1 MLKVLKNFKGKEW
14 LLLSISI
21 VFIVLQVWLD
31 LRLPDYMSDITRLV
45 QMPGSEMSEILTSGG
60 WMLLCALGSL
70 VASVIVAALA
80 ARIASNFSAR
90 LRFRLFDKVQ
100 GFSMEEINNFST
112 ASLITR
118 STNDVTQVQ
127 NFIVIGLQLLIK
139 APILAVWAVLKIIGK
154 NWELSLTTGSAV
166 AILLVIVGICLS
178 IAHPRFVKLQ
188 KLTDNLNRIAR
199 ENLSGISVTRAYNA
213 EKYQEDKFED
223 ANAELTSV
231 NLVANRVMATLL
243 PSISFIM
250 SGLSLA
256 IYWVGAILIQN
267 ADITSRMVLFSD
279 VVVFSSYA
287 MQVVMAFMM
296 LVMVFIL
303 MPRASVAAKRIN
315 EVLSTKV
322 KIKNGTLEESPIGS
336 IGDVEFK
343 NVSFKYPDAEDYVI
357 KDISFKANKGE
368 TVAFIGATGSGKS
381 TLINLIPRFYDA
393 TEGEVLVNGVN
404 VKEYD
409 EKYLRNKLGYVSQK
423 VTLFEGTVESNIAF
437 GDNGKSKI
445 SKDDVVYG
453 VYGAQAS
460 EFVEKLDGEYN
471 AHVSQ
476 GGNNFSGGQKQR
488 LSIARAISRN
498 PEVLIFD
505 DSFSALDY
513 KTDSKLRKF
522 LKHESVG
529 TTTIVVAQRI
539 SSIKEA
545 DQIIVLDNGLIVG
558 MGKHDDLME
567 NCSVY
572 QEIAYSQLSKEE
584 LGKEELGR
592 EKEAE
597 ILEEEEAI

>member
-1 MLKVLKNFKGKEW
+1 MLKIFKKFKGKEW
-14 LLLSISI
+14 LLLSISV

-45 QMPGSEMSEILTSGG
+45 QTQGSEMSEILTTGG

-70 VASVIVAALA
+70 IASVIVAALA
-80 ARIASNFSAR
+80 AKIASNFSAT
-90 LRFRLFDKVQ
+90 LRSKLYDKVQ
-100 GFSMEEINNFST
+100 DFSMEEINNFST

-127 NFIVIGLQLLIK
+127 TFIVIGLQLLIK
-139 APILAVWAVLKIIGK
+139 APILAVWAVLKITGK
-154 NWELSLTTGSAV
+154 NWELSLTTGIAV
-166 AILLVIVGICLS
+166 LILLIIVGIC
-178 IAHPRFVKLQ
+178 IAIALPRFAKLQ

-213 EKYQEDKFED
+213 ERYQEDKFEE
-223 ANAELTSV
+223 ANSELTSV

-250 SGLSLA
+250 SGLTLA
-256 IYWVGAILIQN
+256 IYWVGAVLIQN
-267 ADITSRMVLFSD
+267 ADITSRMGLFSD

-296 LVMVFIL
+296 LVIVFIL

-315 EVLSTKV
+315 EVLDTEI
-322 KIKNGTLEESPIGS
+322 KIKNGTTSQEIVSAVGEI
-336 IGDVEFK
+336 EFK
-343 NVSFKYPDAEDYVI
+343 NVSFKYPDADDYVI
-357 KDISFKANKGE
+357 KDISFKVNRGE

-393 TEGEVLVNGVN
+393 TEGEVLVNGMN

-409 EKYLRNKLGYVSQK
+409 QKHLRNKLGYVPQK
-423 VTLFEGTVESNIAF
+423 VTLFEGSIESNIAF
-437 GDNGKSKI
+437 GDNGRSKI

-453 VYGAQAS
+453 IYGAQAT
-460 EFVEKLDGEYN
+460 EFVERLDGQYE

-545 DQIIVLDNGLIVG
+545 DKIIVLDNGLIVG
-558 MGKHDDLME
+558 MGKHDDLMKE
-567 NCSVY
+567 CNVY

-584 LGKEELGR
+584 LSTVKEVEVL
-592 EKEAE
+592 
-597 ILEEEEAI
+597 EEEAI

>member
-1 MLKVLKNFKGKEW
+1 MLKIFKNFKGKEW
-14 LLLSISI
+14 LLLSISV

-45 QMPGSEMSEILTSGG
+45 QTQGSEMSEILTAGG

-70 VASVIVAALA
+70 IASVIVAALA
-80 ARIASNFSAR
+80 AKIASNFSAT
-90 LRFRLFDKVQ
+90 LRSKLYDKVQ
-100 GFSMEEINNFST
+100 DFSMEEINNFST

-127 NFIVIGLQLLIK
+127 TFIVIGLQLLIK
-139 APILAVWAVLKIIGK
+139 APILAVWAVLKITGK
-154 NWELSLTTGSAV
+154 NWELSLTTGIAV
-166 AILLVIVGICLS
+166 LILLIIVGIC
-178 IAHPRFVKLQ
+178 IAIALPRFAKLQ

-213 EKYQEDKFED
+213 ERYQEDKFED
-223 ANAELTSV
+223 ANSELTSV

-250 SGLSLA
+250 SGLTLA
-256 IYWVGAILIQN
+256 IYWVGAVLIQN
-267 ADITSRMVLFSD
+267 ADITSRMGLFSD

-296 LVMVFIL
+296 LVIVFIL

-315 EVLSTKV
+315 EVLDAEI
-322 KIKNGTLEESPIGS
+322 KIKNGTTSQEIVSAVGEI
-336 IGDVEFK
+336 EFK
-343 NVSFKYPDAEDYVI
+343 NVSFKYPDADDYVI
-357 KDISFKANKGE
+357 KDISFKVNRGE

-393 TEGEVLVNGVN
+393 TEGEVLVNGMN
-404 VKEYD
+404 VKEY
-409 EKYLRNKLGYVSQK
+409 EQKHLRNKLGYVPQK
-423 VTLFEGTVESNIAF
+423 VTLFEGSIESNIAF
-437 GDNGKSKI
+437 GNNGRSKI

-453 VYGAQAS
+453 IYGAQAT
-460 EFVEKLDGEYN
+460 EFVERLDGQYE

-545 DQIIVLDNGLIVG
+545 DKIIVLDNGLIVG
-558 MGKHDDLME
+558 MGKHDDLMKE
-567 NCSVY
+567 CNVY

-584 LGKEELGR
+584 LSTVKEVEVL
-592 EKEAE
+592 
-597 ILEEEEAI
+597 EEEAI

>member
-1 MLKVLKNFKGKEW
+1 MLKIFKNFKGKEW
-14 LLLSISI
+14 LLLSVSV

-45 QMPGSEMSEILTSGG
+45 QTQGSEMSEILTAGG

-70 VASVIVAALA
+70 IASVIVAALA
-80 ARIASNFSAR
+80 AKIASNFSAT
-90 LRFRLFDKVQ
+90 LRSKLYDKVQ
-100 GFSMEEINNFST
+100 DFSMEEINNFST

-127 NFIVIGLQLLIK
+127 TFIVIGLQLLIK
-139 APILAVWAVLKIIGK
+139 APILAVWAILKITGK
-154 NWELSLTTGSAV
+154 NWELSLTTGIAV
-166 AILLVIVGICLS
+166 LILLIIVGIC
-178 IAHPRFVKLQ
+178 IAIALPRFAKLQ

-213 EKYQEDKFED
+213 ERYQEDKFEE
-223 ANAELTSV
+223 ANSELTSV

-250 SGLSLA
+250 SGLTLA
-256 IYWVGAILIQN
+256 IYWVGAVLIQN
-267 ADITSRMVLFSD
+267 ADITSRMGLFSD

-296 LVMVFIL
+296 LVIVFIL

-315 EVLSTKV
+315 EVLDAEI
-322 KIKNGTLEESPIGS
+322 KIKNGTTSQEIVSAVGEI
-336 IGDVEFK
+336 EFK
-343 NVSFKYPDAEDYVI
+343 NVSFKYPDADDYVI
-357 KDISFKANKGE
+357 KDISFKVNRGE

-393 TEGEVLVNGVN
+393 TEGEVLVNGMN

-409 EKYLRNKLGYVSQK
+409 QKHLRNKLGYVPQK
-423 VTLFEGTVESNIAF
+423 VTLFEGSIESNIAF
-437 GDNGKSKI
+437 GDNGRSKI

-453 VYGAQAS
+453 IYGAQAT
-460 EFVEKLDGEYN
+460 EFVERLDGQYE

-545 DQIIVLDNGLIVG
+545 DKIIVLDNGLIVG
-558 MGKHDDLME
+558 MGKHDDLMKE
-567 NCSVY
+567 CNVY

-584 LGKEELGR
+584 LSTVKEVEVL
-592 EKEAE
+592 
-597 ILEEEEAI
+597 EEEAI

>member
-1 MLKVLKNFKGKEW
+1 
-14 LLLSISI
+14 
-21 VFIVLQVWLD
+21 
-31 LRLPDYMSDITRLV
+31 
-45 QMPGSEMSEILTSGG
+45 MSEILTTGG

-70 VASVIVAALA
+70 IASVIVAALA
-80 ARIASNFSAR
+80 AKIASNFSAT
-90 LRFRLFDKVQ
+90 LRSKLYDKVQ
-100 GFSMEEINNFST
+100 DFSMEEINNFST

-127 NFIVIGLQLLIK
+127 TFIVIGLQLLIK
-139 APILAVWAVLKIIGK
+139 APILAVWAVLKITGK
-154 NWELSLTTGSAV
+154 NWELSLTTGI
-166 AILLVIVGICLS
+166 AILILLIIVGIC
-178 IAHPRFVKLQ
+178 IAIALPRFAKLQ

-213 EKYQEDKFED
+213 ERYQEDKFEE
-223 ANAELTSV
+223 ANSELTSV

-250 SGLSLA
+250 SGLTLA
-256 IYWVGAILIQN
+256 IYWVGAVLIQN
-267 ADITSRMVLFSD
+267 ADITSRMGLFSD

-296 LVMVFIL
+296 LVIVFIL

-315 EVLSTKV
+315 EVLDTEI
-322 KIKNGTLEESPIGS
+322 KIKNGTTSQEIVSAVGEI
-336 IGDVEFK
+336 EFK
-343 NVSFKYPDAEDYVI
+343 NVSFKYPDADDYVI
-357 KDISFKANKGE
+357 KDISFKVNRGE

-393 TEGEVLVNGVN
+393 TEGEVLVNGMN

-409 EKYLRNKLGYVSQK
+409 QKHLRNKLGYVPQK
-423 VTLFEGTVESNIAF
+423 VTLFEGSIESNIAF
-437 GDNGKSKI
+437 GDNGRSKI

-453 VYGAQAS
+453 IYGAQAT
-460 EFVEKLDGEYN
+460 EFVERLDGQYE

-545 DQIIVLDNGLIVG
+545 DKIIVLDNGLIVG
-558 MGKHDDLME
+558 MGKHDDLMKE
-567 NCSVY
+567 CNVY

-584 LGKEELGR
+584 LSTVKEVEVL
-592 EKEAE
+592 
-597 ILEEEEAI
+597 EEEAI

>member
-1 MLKVLKNFKGKEW
+1 MLKIFKNFKGKEW
-14 LLLSISI
+14 LLLSISV

-45 QMPGSEMSEILTSGG
+45 QTQGSEMSEILTTGG

-70 VASVIVAALA
+70 IASVIVAALA
-80 ARIASNFSAR
+80 ATIASNFSAT
-90 LRFRLFDKVQ
+90 LRSKLYDKVQ
-100 GFSMEEINNFST
+100 DFSMEEINNFST

-127 NFIVIGLQLLIK
+127 TFIVIGLQLLIK
-139 APILAVWAVLKIIGK
+139 APILAVWAVLKITGK
-154 NWELSLTTGSAV
+154 NWELSLTTGIAV
-166 AILLVIVGICLS
+166 LILLIIVGIC
-178 IAHPRFVKLQ
+178 IAIALPRFAKLQ

-213 EKYQEDKFED
+213 ERYQEDKFEE
-223 ANAELTSV
+223 ANSELTSV

-250 SGLSLA
+250 SGLTLA
-256 IYWVGAILIQN
+256 IYWVGAVLIQN
-267 ADITSRMVLFSD
+267 ADITSRMGLFSD

-296 LVMVFIL
+296 LVIVFIL
-303 MPRASVAAKRIN
+303 IPRASVAAKRIN
-315 EVLSTKV
+315 EVLDTEI
-322 KIKNGTLEESPIGS
+322 KIKNGTTSQEIVSAVGEI
-336 IGDVEFK
+336 EFK
-343 NVSFKYPDAEDYVI
+343 NVSFKYPDADDYVI
-357 KDISFKANKGE
+357 KDISFKVNRGE

-393 TEGEVLVNGVN
+393 TEGEVLVNGMN

-409 EKYLRNKLGYVSQK
+409 QKHLRNKLGYVPQK
-423 VTLFEGTVESNIAF
+423 VTLFEGSIESNIAF
-437 GDNGKSKI
+437 GDNGRSKI

-453 VYGAQAS
+453 IYGAQAT
-460 EFVEKLDGEYN
+460 EFVERLDGQYE

-545 DQIIVLDNGLIVG
+545 DKIIVLDNGLIVG
-558 MGKHDDLME
+558 MGKHDDLMKE
-567 NCSVY
+567 CNVY

-584 LGKEELGR
+584 LSTVKEVEVL
-592 EKEAE
+592 
-597 ILEEEEAI
+597 EEEAI